1 MLCQQSNAGEMVPFT
16 LREQADGVGV
26 VLEGVFSDSPETQPS
41 DNTLQQSH
49 SSRRWDT
56 LLKLYIQKRIWKSE
70 KNNDR
75 RQTADPQNIIVFD
88 KNKVVRIGC
97 ECETVNSLK
106 KREGGREGG
115 SQAHCPG
122 KQIGNGSFED
132 RGCAFPSF
140 NCSLIPTIPVGL
152 PTPNLCFTLQIYQ
165 YPSNTKNVLYSR
177 TSA

>member
-97 ECETVNSLK
+97 ECETVNGLK
-106 KREGGREGG
+106 KREGGKGG
-115 SQAHCPG
+115 RFTGTLSRQTNRQRFIWGQRLRLSIIQLFINTNYSC
-122 KQIGNGSFED
+122 GS
-132 RGCAFPSF
+132 PH
-140 NCSLIPTIPVGL
+140 T
-152 PTPNLCFTLQIYQ
+152 
-165 YPSNTKNVLYSR
+165 
-177 TSA
+177 